1 MNQQHRRSHW
11 STVPMPVTDVG
22 GASRTLPTGLFNEG
36 QSNEE
41 QTGPIFGFLSQA
53 QWQELH

>member
-53 QWQELH
+53 Q